1 MGLKA
6 VAVRAACEA
15 WPMGQDLQE
24 AQVTLYSVIAGVN
37 EAIAAEAMA
46 DASALRLDLREKVQ
60 HLSEQMATV
69 LMQVEEAFEP
79 IAAGD
84 AGGG

>member
-1 MGLKA
+1 MGLKT
-6 VAVRAACEA
+6 VAVRAACQA
-15 WPMGQDLQE
+15 WPMEQDLQE
-24 AQVTLYSVIAGVN
+24 AQVTLRLVIKEA
-37 EAIAAEAMA
+37 ELAIAAEAMA
-46 DASALRLDLREKVQ
+46 DASALRLGLREKVE